1 MLGASSSGNRV
12 TAKAATRTTKS
23 HNGVVAPCALQ
34 CLCQLE
40 MLRGG
45 RPEVDYE
52 EYTEGRHPTNVR
64 IAAAQSIIHL
74 YLAYDDSGKHKGRGQ
89 DDGEGLSSALLW
101 VLNFVESE
109 EPAGDGRPRYWA
121 VRCLLDAL

>member
-12 TAKAATRTTKS
+12 TAKPATRTTKS
-23 HNGVVAPCALQ
+23 HNGVVAACALQ

-52 EYTEGRHPTNVR
+52 EYTE
-64 IAAAQSIIHL
+64 
-74 YLAYDDSGKHKGRGQ
+74 
-89 DDGEGLSSALLW
+89 
-101 VLNFVESE
+101 
-109 EPAGDGRPRYWA
+109 
-121 VRCLLDAL
+121 